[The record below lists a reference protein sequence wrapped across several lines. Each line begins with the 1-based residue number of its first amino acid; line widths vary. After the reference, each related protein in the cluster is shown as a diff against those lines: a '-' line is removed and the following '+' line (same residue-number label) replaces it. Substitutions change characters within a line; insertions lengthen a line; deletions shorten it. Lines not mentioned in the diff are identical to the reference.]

1 METLRIGRTLSL
13 LCSLLALGGC
23 HAQGR
28 EPAPSGFLRGYDALE
43 EADDERG
50 VLRYEKPGALA
61 AYERFYIQPVRVHLR
76 PGADAQRVR
85 EEDLNTLAQQFTA
98 DLRDALAE
106 EYEVLAAPAPG
117 ALVVRAAITDV
128 EPATPAL
135 NIHPATKVMGLGL
148 GGASFEAEGVDADT
162 GERVFAVLVSRAAA
176 KRFGSGLGE
185 LSDARQ
191 IMRDWTQQFRRR
203 IDAAHGKTTRSNSRI
218 TQ

>member
-1 METLRIGRTLSL
+1 METLRTARFIAP
-13 LCSLLALGGC
+13 LCALLALGGC

-28 EPAPSGFLRGYDALE
+28 EASPSGFLSGYEALE
-43 EADDERG
+43 EAPGERG

-76 PGADAQRVR
+76 PGADVQRVR
-85 EEDLNTLAQQFTA
+85 EEDLDALARQFTA

-106 EYEVLAAPAPG
+106 EYEVLDAPAPG
-117 ALVVRAAITDV
+117 ALVIRAAITDV
-128 EPATPAL
+128 EPGTPAL

-148 GGASFEAEGVDADT
+148 GGASFEAEGVDAST

-203 IDAAHGKTTRSNSRI
+203 IDAAHGRTVRSPSRI